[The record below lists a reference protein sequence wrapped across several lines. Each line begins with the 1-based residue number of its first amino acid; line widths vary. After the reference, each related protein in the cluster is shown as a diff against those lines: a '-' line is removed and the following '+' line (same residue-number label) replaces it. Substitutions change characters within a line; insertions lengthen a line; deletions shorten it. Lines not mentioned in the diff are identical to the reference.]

1 MNRPV
6 KNTEVGTVILKFPK
20 NKYPRPNCFTG
31 KFYQTFKEE
40 LQLSFWN
47 FSKMLQRKEC
57 SKYHSMKPPSS
68 WHQNQRYHTEKE
80 TTG

>member
-40 LQLSFWN
+40 LTPT
-47 FSKMLQRKEC
+47 LQKIFPKIAEEGTLPNSQYSVPRNM
-57 SKYHSMKPPSS
+57 SYL
-68 WHQNQRYHTEKE
+68 
-80 TTG
+80 